1 MYAVDRSWEEGGIK
15 GRWTDWLLSGFVT
28 EDKDFF
34 YRYPGQVLILEDGT
48 DGTEIERSGK

>member
-48 DGTEIERSGK
+48 DGTEIERSAK